1 MGFSD
6 HELVPL
12 QSSWGLWLDFND
24 PFNIS
29 SVSEG
34 LSGIRQSTVVV
45 SGVWWPLVHLL
56 LCQISQG
63 GLPLTPKWFL
73 WSLETLSWSFMGFD
87 WLFKSPEG
95 VSAAFEEIPNI
106 IRKNLIDDRPRQ
118 ECMWSKTW
126 FSCYIIIN
134 SLWRINIIWLFS
146 SHMLDVT

>member
-1 MGFSD
+1 MHLSRNSEDTWGWVCGLWRDTNVIFSGSMVLSMGLSD
-6 HELVPL
+6 PVPL
-12 QSSWGLWLDFND
+12 
-24 PFNIS
+24 
-29 SVSEG
+29 
-34 LSGIRQSTVVV
+34 
-45 SGVWWPLVHLL
+45 WPLVHLL

-73 WSLETLSWSFMGFD
+73 WSLETLSWSLKGFD

-95 VSAAFEEIPNI
+95 LSAAFEEIPNI
-106 IRKNLIDDRPRQ
+106 IRKNFIDDRPRQ